1 MAAATT
7 PADLTITPRD
17 LKLDRTTSNARWWH
31 GGDPIATAYFN
42 ALSAAFPQ
50 GETFFIES
58 VRRYRDAVEEPLRQ
72 QITAFVQ
79 QESMHTREH
88 VVFNRLLKGAG
99 YDMTAMDAE
108 TRRRVDEARARPP
121 VVQLALTV
129 ALEHFT
135 AIMAHSLLTEA
146 QPLPGAP
153 DEVVRLWQW
162 HAIEEIEHKA
172 VAHDTF
178 VAATK
183 HMSSLRRWALRCQI
197 MALVSLQFWY
207 SNFQRMADF
216 FRQDGINTPGTWW
229 RVAKYLLVK
238 PGMMRRIFWDYL
250 RFYRPGFHPW
260 HRDDRKLIGR
270 IERQLKLADAAVSQ
284 VAFIATIDVGL
295 KENNQ

>member
-1 MAAATT
+1 MTAATT

-17 LKLDRTTSNARWWH
+17 LKVDRNTRSARWWH

-58 VRRYRDAVEEPLRQ
+58 VRRYRDQVDEPLRQ
-72 QITAFVQ
+72 QIAAFVQ
-79 QESMHTREH
+79 QEAMHTREH
-88 VVFNRLLKGAG
+88 VVFNKLLRGAG
-99 YDMTAMDAE
+99 YDLTAMDAE
-108 TRRRVDEARARPP
+108 TRRRVDEARTRPP

-135 AIMAHSLLTEA
+135 AIMAHSLLTER

-153 DEVVRLWQW
+153 EEIVRLWQW

-172 VAHDTF
+172 VAFDTF
-178 VAATK
+178 LAVTQR
-183 HMSSLRRWALRCQI
+183 MSGLRRWALRCHV

-216 FRQDGINTPGTWW
+216 FRQDDMNTWRTWL

-238 PGMMRRIFWDYL
+238 PGMMRRIFWNYL
-250 RFYRPGFHPW
+250 RFFGPGFHPW
-260 HRDDRKLIGR
+260 HRDDRKLIAQ
-270 IERQLKLADAAVSQ
+270 IENQLTLAPPPPSAA
-284 VAFIATIDVGL
+284 
-295 KENNQ
+295 

>member
-1 MAAATT
+1 MTAVTT

-17 LKLDRTTSNARWWH
+17 LKVDRNTRNARWWH

-58 VRRYRDAVEEPLRQ
+58 VRRYRDQVDEPLRE
-72 QITAFVQ
+72 QIAAFVQ
-79 QESMHTREH
+79 QEAMHTREH
-88 VVFNRLLKGAG
+88 VAFNKLIRTAG
-99 YDMTAMDAE
+99 YDITAMDAE
-108 TRRRVDEARARPP
+108 TRRRVDEARTRPA

-135 AIMAHSLLTEA
+135 AIMAHSLLTERE
-146 QPLPGAP
+146 PLPGAP
-153 DEVVRLWQW
+153 EEILRLWQW

-172 VAHDTF
+172 VAYDTF
-178 VAATK
+178 LAVTR
-183 HMSSLRRWALRCQI
+183 HMPAWRRWALRCHV

-216 FRQDGINTPGTWW
+216 FRQDGMNTPRTWW

-238 PGMMRRIFWDYL
+238 PGMFRRIFRDYL
-250 RFYRPGFHPW
+250 RFYGPGFHPW
-260 HRDDRKLIGR
+260 HRDDRPLIATV
-270 IERQLKLADAAVSQ
+270 ERKLA
-284 VAFIATIDVGL
+284 L
-295 KENNQ
+295 RN

>member
-1 MAAATT
+1 MSVPT

-17 LKLDRTTSNARWWH
+17 LKVDRNTRNARWWH
-31 GGDPIATAYFN
+31 GGDPVATAYFN

-58 VRRYRDAVEEPLRQ
+58 VRRYRDSVHEPLRQ
-72 QITAFVQ
+72 QIAAFVQ
-79 QESMHTREH
+79 QEAMHTREH
-88 VVFNRLLKGAG
+88 VVFNKLLRGAG
-99 YDMTAMDAE
+99 YDLTAMDAE
-108 TRRRVDEARARPP
+108 TRRRVDEARTRPP

-135 AIMAHSLLTEA
+135 AIMAHSLLTER

-153 DEVVRLWQW
+153 EEIVRLWQW

-172 VAHDTF
+172 VAFDTF
-178 VAATK
+178 LAVTQR
-183 HMSSLRRWALRCQI
+183 MSGLRRWALRCHV

-216 FRQDGINTPGTWW
+216 FRQDDMNTWRTWL

-238 PGMMRRIFWDYL
+238 PGMMRRIFRDYL
-250 RFYRPGFHPW
+250 RFFGPGFHPW
-260 HRDDRKLIGR
+260 HRDDRKLIAQ
-270 IERQLKLADAAVSQ
+270 IENQLTLAPPPPSAA
-284 VAFIATIDVGL
+284 
-295 KENNQ
+295 